1 MTGAEVAEVPKAVD
15 VGGEIALTPEQR
27 AMLSA
32 LLAPPEESAAA
43 AAAGEAEAE
52 YVEHELKVSLDA
64 VSIALVE
71 HHSAAVV
78 SAGDVAPEHQ
88 EIAQMAVR
96 RLHVCIAKRCA
107 GLRGEGSLGTLE
119 LVDCAAAEG
128 MLGRELIR
136 PASTL
141 RSSDPGVACEPQWR
155 FRLVQSPE
163 ISPHCLKKIFYKQQI
178 IALRILYYLS
188 MGRIHPLPLILC
200 IPKPTL
206 YFRNICPK

>member
-1 MTGAEVAEVPKAVD
+1 MRRGGHERGDGAARDERAQTWWGWVTGAEVAEVPKAVD

-96 RLHVCIAKRCA
+96 RLYVCIAKRCA
-107 GLRGEGSLGTLE
+107 GLRGRLSWDARAGRLRCGGGYAWSRADTTCLDPAQQRSRGGLRAAVAFPARTVAPGTLRG
-119 LVDCAAAEG
+119 L
-128 MLGRELIR
+128 
-136 PASTL
+136 
-141 RSSDPGVACEPQWR
+141 
-155 FRLVQSPE
+155 
-163 ISPHCLKKIFYKQQI
+163 
-178 IALRILYYLS
+178 
-188 MGRIHPLPLILC
+188 
-200 IPKPTL
+200 
-206 YFRNICPK
+206 

>member
-155 FRLVQSPE
+155 FRLVQSPPGRCEDYELSLTCAAPLE
-163 ISPHCLKKIFYKQQI
+163 IVHN
-178 IALRILYYLS
+178 A
-188 MGRIHPLPLILC
+188 PLLQ
-200 IPKPTL
+200 
-206 YFRNICPK
+206 R